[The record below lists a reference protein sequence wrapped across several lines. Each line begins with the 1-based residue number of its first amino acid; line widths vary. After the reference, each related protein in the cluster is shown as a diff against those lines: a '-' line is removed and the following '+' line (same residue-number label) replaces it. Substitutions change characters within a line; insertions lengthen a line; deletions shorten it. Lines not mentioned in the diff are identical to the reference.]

1 MARRSIRYPGSRCV
15 SNLLSD
21 NLFATDDF
29 RRYNKGKSP
38 EIYFRQSFMAATRA
52 FQAIDAPTR
61 GVVFPYGKKGQA
73 VVAALCAMPEIERQF
88 RLLRVAQQFMVDV
101 FPHEFDKL
109 VEIGALHEVQPQTGI
124 YCLNER
130 YYSKDFG
137 LSVEP
142 VSPRELFHV

>member
-38 EIYFRQSFMAATRA
+38 EIYFRQSFMAANRA
-52 FQAIDAPTR
+52 FQTIDAPTQ
-61 GVVFPYGKKGQA
+61 GVVVPYGKKGRA
-73 VVAALCAMPEIERQF
+73 VVAALCAMPELERQF
-88 RLLRVAQQFMVDV
+88 RLLREAQQFTVNV
-101 FPHEFDKL
+101 FPHEFSRL
-109 VEIGALHEVQPQTGI
+109 LETGALHEAQPQTEI

-137 LSVEP
+137 LSQEP
-142 VSPRELFHV
+142 VSPGEILYV